1 MEHEC
6 NEEILVELMEQI
18 HRLHKENAK
27 LIWEL
32 DEAKKYADDL
42 VEHSNM
48 PCLPADLRNLRQA
61 NEHFA
66 VENAKLRQEIDRLES
81 YNNQL
86 AKINLTLAQERDDL
100 NVKNAEINRKLKSI
114 QALFL

>member
-1 MEHEC
+1 MKKTDEQLIE
-6 NEEILVELMEQI
+6 ELMTNV
-18 HRLHKENAK
+18 HRLHTENAI
-27 LIWEL
+27 LTHEL
-32 DEAKKYADDL
+32 EEARKYADDL

-66 VENAKLRQEIDRLES
+66 IENERLKEEIKELD
-81 YNNQL
+81 
-86 AKINLTLAQERDDL
+86 
-100 NVKNAEINRKLKSI
+100 RKLKSI

>member
-1 MEHEC
+1 MEYES
-6 NEEILVELMEQI
+6 NEQIYADMFEQI
-18 HRLHKENAK
+18 HTLHKENAR
-27 LIWEL
+27 LMQEL
-32 DEAKKYADDL
+32 EQAKKYADDL

-66 VENAKLRQEIDRLES
+66 IENEHLKKEIKE
-81 YNNQL
+81 
-86 AKINLTLAQERDDL
+86 L
-100 NVKNAEINRKLKSI
+100 NYKLKSI

>member
-1 MEHEC
+1 MKKTDEQLIE
-6 NEEILVELMEQI
+6 ELMSNV
-18 HRLHKENAK
+18 HKLHTENAI
-27 LIWEL
+27 LTHEL
-32 DEAKKYADDL
+32 EESRKYADEL

-66 VENAKLRQEIDRLES
+66 VENQRLKEEIKELD
-81 YNNQL
+81 
-86 AKINLTLAQERDDL
+86 
-100 NVKNAEINRKLKSI
+100 RKLKSI

>member
-1 MEHEC
+1 MEC
-6 NEEILVELMEQI
+6 KSNAEISDDLLEQI
-18 HRLHKENAK
+18 HELHKQNAR
-27 LIWEL
+27 LTQEL
-32 DEAKKYADDL
+32 EQAKKYADDL

-66 VENAKLRQEIDRLES
+66 VENERLKEE
-81 YNNQL
+81 NKEL
-86 AKINLTLAQERDDL
+86 
-100 NVKNAEINRKLKSI
+100 NRKLKSI